1 MSNLVSHFN
10 LKPDNYIYEQD
21 YEIFKDKEKLEK
33 LKDEL
38 LEMVIDGSNGQVNN
52 NIIIEKLDIVT
63 KDMNLTTLERNYL
76 YNLIDNEINGNGPI
90 TAALKD
96 VAVNKIMVNSC
107 KDIYIE
113 TSDGLIKDTSISFIN
128 NDHIIKTV
136 EKLLEKNNCYY
147 DKNNPIINTKL
158 SDGSNLFAIFPPKI
172 NNPIFTIKKYNPLVT
187 SLNEQV
193 RLGTLTPYMARFLEA
208 AIVANLNIL
217 VCGSALSGKSTFLSA
232 FINLIPDKNRIIVND
247 TDSSINIKRDNIINV
262 NNINLDY
269 LNNLYPDN
277 IIISSIDNNVLNNI
291 IYMNKHK
298 GIISA
303 YTTNK
308 EDYFDDITN
317 EILVTN
323 PLLNKELITYY
334 LLNSVDLIVYLEKMP
349 DNKIKMRSIREIDN
363 NKLRM
368 IFSYQDDEFKLYNF
382 IPNTYKI
389 IKDKGINMIDDIFK
403 GDNK

>member
-38 LEMVIDGSNGQVNN
+38 LEMVIDSSNGHASS
-52 NIIIEKLDIVT
+52 NIIIEKLDILT

-96 VAVNKIMVNSC
+96 DAVSKIMVNSC

-113 TSDGLIKDTSISFIN
+113 TSLGLEKDTSISFIN
-128 NDHIIKTV
+128 NEHIIKTV
-136 EKLLEKNNCYY
+136 EKILEKNNCHY
-147 DKNNPIINTKL
+147 DKSKPIINARL

-172 NNPIFTIKKYNPLVT
+172 NKPIFTIKKYNPRVT

-193 RLGTLTPYMARFLEA
+193 RLGALTPYMARFLEA
-208 AIVANLNIL
+208 AILANLNIL

-232 FINLIPDKNRIIVND
+232 FINLMPDKNRIIVND
-247 TDSSINIKRDNIINV
+247 TDASINIIKDNIINV
-262 NNINLDY
+262 NNIDLEY
-269 LNNLYPDN
+269 LSSLYPDN
-277 IIISSIDNNVLNNI
+277 IVISSIDNNVLNNI
-291 IYMNKHK
+291 IYMNKFK

-317 EILVTN
+317 EIMITN
-323 PLLNKELITYY
+323 PLLNKELINYY
-334 LLNSVDLIVYLEKMP
+334 LLNSIDLVVYLEKMA

-363 NKLRM
+363 NKLRT

-389 IKDKGINMIDDIFK
+389 IKSKGIDTIDDIFK
-403 GDNK
+403 GGNK

>member
-96 VAVNKIMVNSC
+96 DAVSKIMVNSC

-113 TSDGLIKDTSISFIN
+113 TSLGLEKDTSISFIN
-128 NDHIIKTV
+128 NEHIIKTV
-136 EKLLEKNNCYY
+136 EKILEKNNCHY
-147 DKNNPIINTKL
+147 DKSKPIINARL

-172 NNPIFTIKKYNPLVT
+172 NKAIFTIKKYNPRVT

-193 RLGTLTPYMARFLEA
+193 RLGALTPYMARFLEA
-208 AIVANLNIL
+208 AILANLNIL

-232 FINLIPDKNRIIVND
+232 FINLMPDKNRIIVND
-247 TDSSINIKRDNIINV
+247 TDASINIIKDNIINV
-262 NNINLDY
+262 NNIDLEH
-269 LNNLYPDN
+269 LSSLYPDN
-277 IIISSIDNNVLNNI
+277 IVISSIDNNVLNNI
-291 IYMNKHK
+291 IYMNKFK

-317 EILVTN
+317 EIMITN
-323 PLLNKELITYY
+323 PLLNKELINYY
-334 LLNSVDLIVYLEKMP
+334 LLNSVDLVVYLEKMP

-363 NKLRM
+363 NKLRT

-389 IKDKGINMIDDIFK
+389 IKSKGIDTIDDIFK
-403 GDNK
+403 GGNK

>member
-38 LEMVIDGSNGQVNN
+38 LEMVIDSSNGHASS
-52 NIIIEKLDIVT
+52 NIIIEKLDILT

-96 VAVNKIMVNSC
+96 DAVSKIMVNSC

-113 TSDGLIKDTSISFIN
+113 TSLGLEKDTSISFIN
-128 NDHIIKTV
+128 NEHIIKTV
-136 EKLLEKNNCYY
+136 EKILEKNNCHY
-147 DKNNPIINTKL
+147 DKSKPIINARL

-172 NNPIFTIKKYNPLVT
+172 NKTIFTIKKYNSRVT

-193 RLGTLTPYMARFLEA
+193 RLGALTPYMARFLEA
-208 AIVANLNIL
+208 AILANLNIL

-232 FINLIPDKNRIIVND
+232 FINLMPDKNRIIVND
-247 TDSSINIKRDNIINV
+247 TDASINIIKDNIINV
-262 NNINLDY
+262 NNIDLEY
-269 LNNLYPDN
+269 LSSLYPDN
-277 IIISSIDNNVLNNI
+277 IVISSIDNNVLNNI
-291 IYMNKHK
+291 IYMNKFK

-317 EILVTN
+317 EIMITN
-323 PLLNKELITYY
+323 PLLNKELINYY
-334 LLNSVDLIVYLEKMP
+334 LLNSIDLVVYLEKMP

-363 NKLRM
+363 NKLRP

-389 IKDKGINMIDDIFK
+389 IKSKGIDTIDDIFK
-403 GDNK
+403 GGNK